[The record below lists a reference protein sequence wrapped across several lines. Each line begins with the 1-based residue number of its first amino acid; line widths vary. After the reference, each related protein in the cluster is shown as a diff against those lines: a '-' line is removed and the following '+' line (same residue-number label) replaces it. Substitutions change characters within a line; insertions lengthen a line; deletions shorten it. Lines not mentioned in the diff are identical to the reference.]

1 MALSAAYPMSAVA
14 ATSAGTAQFAIG
26 DVSVLQTDGRAAAL
40 VKGQSIESGQAIVTG
55 QNGRAQV
62 RFSDGGL
69 VSLQPNTEFKIR
81 NYVDQANP
89 LQEGR
94 RGYSKYYT
102 QIVCGARGA
111 AA

>member
-26 DVSVLQTDGRAAAL
+26 DVNVLQTDGRAAAL

-69 VSLQPNTEFKIR
+69 VSLQPNTEFKIS
-81 NYVDQANP
+81 NYVIKHWFYETFMRVNIFFICF
-89 LQEGR
+89 
-94 RGYSKYYT
+94 SF
-102 QIVCGARGA
+102 
-111 AA
+111 